1 MKLRKTAAAAAVLV
15 ALSVTATACGKEGS
29 PSDGKDGA
37 TGGSSAPAPPKYQVN
52 TSAEVKDSPVF
63 EKIKGKKITIGT
75 KADQPNL
82 GFKNPST
89 GKRSG
94 FDVEIAKMV
103 AADLGFDEQ
112 HIEFVTVPSEAR
124 ETQIAAGG
132 VDLYVGTY
140 TINDERKKQI
150 GFAGPYYIAGQ
161 SLLVKSDSSIKGPD
175 DVKGK
180 KVCSVTGSTPL
191 KRIKEAKYGAAEVK
205 AQQGYQLCVQ
215 ELANGTVDIV
225 TTDDA
230 ILKGYAAQN
239 KGKLKVVGQPFS
251 KEPYGIG
258 LKKDD
263 KALREA
269 VNKAL
274 ESHVKN
280 GDWKKA
286 YDATLGQSGSEA
298 PAPPAVERY

>member
-1 MKLRKTAAAAAVLV
+1 MKLRKTAAAAAVVV

-29 PSDGKDGA
+29 PDDKKDGA
-37 TGGSSAPAPPKYQVN
+37 TGGSSAPAAPKYRVN
-52 TSAEVKDSPVF
+52 TAADVKGSPVF

-82 GFKNPST
+82 GFENPGT
-89 GKRSG
+89 KTRSG

-103 AADLGFDEQ
+103 AADLGFDES
-112 HIEFVTVPSEAR
+112 HIEFRTVPSESR
-124 ETQIAAGG
+124 ETQIASGG

-140 TINDERKKQI
+140 TINDERKKQV

-161 SLLVKSDSSIKGPD
+161 DLLVTSDSSVKGPE

-180 KVCSVTGSTPL
+180 KVCSATGSTPL

-215 ELANGTVDIV
+215 ELVNGTVDIV

-239 KGKLKVVGQPFS
+239 GGKLKVVGKPFS

-274 ESHVKN
+274 EAHEKN

-286 YDATLGQSGSEA
+286 YDATLGRSGSEA